1 MKEQFVTI
9 EIAKKLRE
17 LGFNEECFTYWEDK
31 YTGIEGIPLWQQ
43 VIDWLNFEKELF
55 IRLDKRFNSYNY
67 QVLKYNESK
76 NKNEVVIDEYLSDL
90 KYNEAREQS
99 ILKALELIK

>member
-9 EIAKKLRE
+9 EIAKRLRE

-43 VIDWLNFEKELF
+43 AIKFINDKLHNKFGNQYKISFDGNVNSKIKIDIWN
-55 IRLDKRFNSYNY
+55 
-67 QVLKYNESK
+67 
-76 NKNEVVIDEYLSDL
+76 
-90 KYNEAREQS
+90 
-99 ILKALELIK
+99 ALELIK